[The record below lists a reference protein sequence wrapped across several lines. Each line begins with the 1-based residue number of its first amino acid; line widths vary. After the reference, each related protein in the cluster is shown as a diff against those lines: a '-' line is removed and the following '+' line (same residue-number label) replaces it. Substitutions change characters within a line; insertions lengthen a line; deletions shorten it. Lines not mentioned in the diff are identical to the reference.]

1 MTPDFVRPSNCTIQL
16 QCPVTVTV
24 ATGIGTN
31 LLNGSPLDFSILYAS
46 GPNSP
51 APVGT
56 LLNNGMLGKVYC
68 SVLNLYTGSCI
79 ASTWKNHVV
88 LDKIPCF
95 IDADGKNPVL
105 TFEGL
110 AAGWYQVAGWFELDV
125 SGSPILQFYNFGKL
139 RCNDPDCGPLN

>member
-1 MTPDFVRPSNCTIQL
+1 MIADIIRPSNCTIQI

-31 LLNGSPLDFSILYAS
+31 FLNGSPIDFSDLYKTGS
-46 GPNSP
+46 TP

-56 LLNNGMLGKVYC
+56 LLNNGTLGKVYC
-68 SVLNLYTGSCI
+68 SVLNLYSASGI
-79 ASTWKNHVV
+79 ARSWKNSVV

-110 AAGWYQVAGWFELDV
+110 AAGWYQVVGWFELDV
-125 SGSPILQFYNFGKL
+125 SSVPILEFYNFGKL
-139 RCNDPDCGPLN
+139 QIKDPDCGPLN